1 MFAVKEASGE
11 SRLTTTQHKWGQFL
25 STPTLVTTPSSQG
38 GISWSLVRSQ
48 NSQPCPEVMKR
59 PSCPRWSPP
68 PGSNEAVSRCSP
80 SSAGGGAKGSQ
91 IKHKMWIKIQISIP
105 KHPKCLNY
113 SWNMTCHIE
122 NQENYNLNEQE
133 TINKCQ
139 HQDKGDI
146 RIIWQKLQSKCLV
159 LPFEAFF

>member
-1 MFAVKEASGE
+1 
-11 SRLTTTQHKWGQFL
+11 
-25 STPTLVTTPSSQG
+25 
-38 GISWSLVRSQ
+38 
-48 NSQPCPEVMKR
+48 
-59 PSCPRWSPP
+59 
-68 PGSNEAVSRCSP
+68 
-80 SSAGGGAKGSQ
+80 
-91 IKHKMWIKIQISIP
+91 
-105 KHPKCLNY
+105 
-113 SWNMTCHIE
+113 MTCHIE